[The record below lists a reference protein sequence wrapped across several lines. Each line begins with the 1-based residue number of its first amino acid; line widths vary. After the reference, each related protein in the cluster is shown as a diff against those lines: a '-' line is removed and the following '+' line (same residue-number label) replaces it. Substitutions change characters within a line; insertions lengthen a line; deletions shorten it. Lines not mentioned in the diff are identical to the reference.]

1 MPPPGKCRELV
12 TIWDGTRR
20 LGSKAIPTPV
30 TKGGQKR
37 HNEYMATFHI
47 TVSTEEKNILID
59 SLASEKISIVKSR
72 QENPAMETYLKGIEN
87 LQEKLIAAA

>member
-1 MPPPGKCRELV
+1 
-12 TIWDGTRR
+12 
-20 LGSKAIPTPV
+20 
-30 TKGGQKR
+30 
-37 HNEYMATFHI
+37 MATFHI